1 MNCGKGV
8 YKWDDDGPR
17 VAHPCQCV
25 VGCTTCANL
34 RRGEAIAFP
43 GISDI
48 RDVYKR
54 EKIWS
59 KVKKALEE
67 EGKIPG

>member
-1 MNCGKGV
+1 M
-8 YKWDDDGPR
+8 
-17 VAHPCQCV
+17 AHPCQCV